1 MHMNPIL
8 KLALV
13 WFILL
18 ASVLVSFAELEFGHC
33 ERVVKEWADTSSSRE
48 EHPPNIDKRSLQDL
62 LFFLHVPRTGGR
74 TYFHCFLR
82 KLYDNAEECPRSYDK
97 LHFDPRKQKCKLLAT
112 HDDYSLMS
120 KLPRERT
127 SVMTIVRDPVARV
140 LSTYEFSV
148 EVAARFLVH
157 PNLTSATRM
166 SGRIR
171 KNNVISTLDIWPWKY
186 LVPWMRQDLFA
197 RRDARKLKGVV
208 IIEDDNPYDMEEMLM
223 PLHKY
228 LDTPTAHD
236 IIHNGATFQIAGL
249 TNNSRLSEAHEVR
262 HCVQKY
268 RNLGEP
274 VLQVAKRRLDS
285 MLYVGLTE
293 EHRESASLFA
303 NVVGSQVL
311 SQLVTSNA
319 TAKTKT
325 TKSEASVTVSE
336 SGSDKS
342 EIQNGTSDKIEAKSG
357 NMTVKTLMEVYEG
370 CITLLRK
377 SQGTR
382 RVNSLKRI
390 SPANFTR
397 GTRTRV
403 PNEVIQQIKSLNNL
417 DVELYKYAKEIFVKE
432 HELVSKKMVSTVV
445 MNWLPEEEF
454 KGLSD
459 NFFDDFINHIDFP
472 LEDIDTTNGE
482 GGDWDAKFKELEP
495 PPMDMF
501 TTFPSEFNS
510 CGVASKAGIKKN
522 VSVLK
527 QSDASAALSG
537 INDTLHQSSS
547 HHDVKVSKLFQS
559 SSPVSVLESSDG
571 SFSPPNSTS
580 LRLTFPVKGL
590 RSKRKRPTTL
600 RRRHLYPFEPEKLT
614 PGESES
620 ETYYS
625 YEKHAKKKRKIF
637 TTNHTVSSSSE
648 AIDSDGV
655 VRRCTHCETTKTP
668 QWREGPN
675 GPKTLC
681 NACGVRFRSGRLVPE
696 YRPASSPT
704 FIPSVH
710 SNSHRKIIEMRSR
723 EGDQFG
729 KRAV

>member
-1 MHMNPIL
+1 MRMNPIS

-13 WFILL
+13 WLTLL
-18 ASVLVSFAELEFGHC
+18 GSVLVSFAELEFGHC

-186 LVPWMRQDLFA
+186 LVPWMREDLFA

-319 TAKTKT
+319 TAKTET

-342 EIQNGTSDKIEAKSG
+342 EIQNGTSEVASNKIKAKSG

-370 CITLLRK
+370 CITHLRK

-403 PNEVIQQIKSLNNL
+403 PNEVIQQIRSLNNL

-432 HELVSKKMVSTVV
+432 HELVSKKMVSTVI
-445 MNWLPEEEF
+445 MNWLPEEEL

-482 GGDWDAKFKELEP
+482 GDWDAKFKELEP

-510 CGVASKAGIKKN
+510 CGVASKDGIKKN

-571 SFSPPNSTS
+571 SFSPQNSTS
-580 LRLTFPVKGL
+580 QRLTFPVKGL

-614 PGESES
+614 PEESES
-620 ETYYS
+620 SEQ
-625 YEKHAKKKRKIF
+625 HAKKKRKIF

-648 AIDSDGV
+648 GLNSDGV

-668 QWREGPN
+668 QWREGPT

-723 EGDQFG
+723 EGDQFD

>member
-1 MHMNPIL
+1 MQMNPVS
-8 KLALV
+8 KLAL
-13 WFILL
+13 WLILL
-18 ASVLVSFAELEFGHC
+18 GSVLVSFAELDYGHC
-33 ERVVKEWADTSSSRE
+33 ERVVKKWADSSSSSRE
-48 EHPPNIDKRSLQDL
+48 EHVINKDKRSLQDL

-82 KLYDNAEECPRSYDK
+82 KLYDSSEECPRSYDK
-97 LHFDPRKQKCKLLAT
+97 LHFNPRKEKCKLLAT
-112 HDDYSLMS
+112 HDDYSLMA

-127 SVMTIVRDPVARV
+127 SVMTIVRDPIARV

-249 TNNSRLSEAHEVR
+249 TNNSYLSEAHEVR
-262 HCVQKY
+262 HCVQRYKS
-268 RNLGEP
+268 LGQP

-311 SQLVTSNA
+311 SQVVPSNA

-325 TKSEASVTVSE
+325 TKSE
-336 SGSDKS
+336 SGSGKS
-342 EIQNGTSDKIEAKSG
+342 EIQNGTSEVALSKMDVKSG

-370 CITLLRK
+370 CISHLRK

-390 SPANFTR
+390 YPANFTR

-403 PNEVIQQIKSLNNL
+403 PNEVIEQIKSLNSL
-417 DVELYKYAKEIFVKE
+417 DVELYKYAKEIFAKE
-432 HELVSKKMVSTVV
+432 HELVSKNLVLTSKRSIVD
-445 MNWLPEEEF
+445 LPNE
-454 KGLSD
+454 
-459 NFFDDFINHIDFP
+459 
-472 LEDIDTTNGE
+472 
-482 GGDWDAKFKELEP
+482 
-495 PPMDMF
+495 
-501 TTFPSEFNS
+501 
-510 CGVASKAGIKKN
+510 
-522 VSVLK
+522 
-527 QSDASAALSG
+527 
-537 INDTLHQSSS
+537 
-547 HHDVKVSKLFQS
+547 
-559 SSPVSVLESSDG
+559 
-571 SFSPPNSTS
+571 
-580 LRLTFPVKGL
+580 L
-590 RSKRKRPTTL
+590 RSVFGEMNDEKLWKFVSL
-600 RRRHLYPFEPEKLT
+600 ALMLLLLFLFFLFVNARRRKT
-614 PGESES
+614 S
-620 ETYYS
+620 
-625 YEKHAKKKRKIF
+625 KVKI
-637 TTNHTVSSSSE
+637 
-648 AIDSDGV
+648 
-655 VRRCTHCETTKTP
+655 
-668 QWREGPN
+668 
-675 GPKTLC
+675 
-681 NACGVRFRSGRLVPE
+681 
-696 YRPASSPT
+696 
-704 FIPSVH
+704 
-710 SNSHRKIIEMRSR
+710 
-723 EGDQFG
+723 
-729 KRAV
+729 

>member
-1 MHMNPIL
+1 MQMNHHPIS

-13 WFILL
+13 WLTLL
-18 ASVLVSFAELEFGHC
+18 CSVIVSFAELEFGHC
-33 ERVVKEWADTSSSRE
+33 ERVVKEWADTSSSPRE
-48 EHPPNIDKRSLQDL
+48 EHPNKDKRSLQDL

-120 KLPRERT
+120 MLPRERT

-157 PNLTSATRM
+157 PNLTSATMM

-171 KNNVISTLDIWPWKY
+171 KKNVISTLDIWPWKY
-186 LVPWMRQDLFA
+186 LVPWMREDLFA

-223 PLHKY
+223 PLHTY

-268 RNLGEP
+268 KNLGEP

-285 MLYVGLTE
+285 MMYVGLTE

-311 SQLVTSNA
+311 SQVVTSNI
-319 TAKTKT
+319 TSKT
-325 TKSEASVTVSE
+325 TKSEASVKVSE

-342 EIQNGTSDKIEAKSG
+342 EIQNSTSEVASNKIEAKSG

-370 CITLLRK
+370 CITHLRK

-403 PNEVIQQIKSLNNL
+403 PNEVIEQIKSLNNL

-432 HELVSKKMVSTVV
+432 HELVSKKMVSTSKRSIVDLQNV
-445 MNWLPEEEF
+445 F
-454 KGLSD
+454 
-459 NFFDDFINHIDFP
+459 
-472 LEDIDTTNGE
+472 GE
-482 GGDWDAKFKELEP
+482 MEAEKMWKL
-495 PPMDMF
+495 
-501 TTFPSEFNS
+501 
-510 CGVASKAGIKKN
+510 
-522 VSVLK
+522 VSV
-527 QSDASAALSG
+527 ALM
-537 INDTLHQSSS
+537 LLL
-547 HHDVKVSKLFQS
+547 LFLLFLF
-559 SSPVSVLESSDG
+559 V
-571 SFSPPNSTS
+571 NA
-580 LRLTFPVKGL
+580 
-590 RSKRKRPTTL
+590 
-600 RRRHLYPFEPEKLT
+600 RRRITSKVKMKKMKSKKIVC
-614 PGESES
+614 ESDS
-620 ETYYS
+620 LQLINIV
-625 YEKHAKKKRKIF
+625 KKGNNIPLI
-637 TTNHTVSSSSE
+637 S
-648 AIDSDGV
+648 
-655 VRRCTHCETTKTP
+655 
-668 QWREGPN
+668 
-675 GPKTLC
+675 
-681 NACGVRFRSGRLVPE
+681 LVHP
-696 YRPASSPT
+696 
-704 FIPSVH
+704 
-710 SNSHRKIIEMRSR
+710 
-723 EGDQFG
+723 
-729 KRAV
+729 

>member
-1 MHMNPIL
+1 MRMNPIS

-13 WFILL
+13 WLTLL
-18 ASVLVSFAELEFGHC
+18 GSVLVSFAELEFGHC

-82 KLYDNAEECPRSYDK
+82 KLYDNSEECPRSYDK

-186 LVPWMRQDLFA
+186 LVPWMREDLFA

-342 EIQNGTSDKIEAKSG
+342 EIQNGTSEVASNKIEAKSG

-370 CITLLRK
+370 CITHLRK

-432 HELVSKKMVSTVV
+432 HELVSKKMVSTSKRSIADLQNV
-445 MNWLPEEEF
+445 F
-454 KGLSD
+454 
-459 NFFDDFINHIDFP
+459 
-472 LEDIDTTNGE
+472 GE
-482 GGDWDAKFKELEP
+482 MEGEKLWKF
-495 PPMDMF
+495 
-501 TTFPSEFNS
+501 
-510 CGVASKAGIKKN
+510 
-522 VSVLK
+522 VSV
-527 QSDASAALSG
+527 ALML
-537 INDTLHQSSS
+537 ILIFL
-547 HHDVKVSKLFQS
+547 LFLF
-559 SSPVSVLESSDG
+559 V
-571 SFSPPNSTS
+571 NA
-580 LRLTFPVKGL
+580 
-590 RSKRKRPTTL
+590 
-600 RRRHLYPFEPEKLT
+600 RRRITSKV
-614 PGESES
+614 
-620 ETYYS
+620 
-625 YEKHAKKKRKIF
+625 KI
-637 TTNHTVSSSSE
+637 
-648 AIDSDGV
+648 
-655 VRRCTHCETTKTP
+655 
-668 QWREGPN
+668 
-675 GPKTLC
+675 
-681 NACGVRFRSGRLVPE
+681 
-696 YRPASSPT
+696 
-704 FIPSVH
+704 
-710 SNSHRKIIEMRSR
+710 
-723 EGDQFG
+723 
-729 KRAV
+729 

>member
-13 WFILL
+13 WLTLL
-18 ASVLVSFAELEFGHC
+18 GSVIVSFAELEFGHC
-33 ERVVKEWADTSSSRE
+33 ERVVKRWADTSTSRE
-48 EHPPNIDKRSLQDL
+48 EHPNKDKRSLQDL

-82 KLYDNAEECPRSYDK
+82 KLYDNAQECPRSYDK

-186 LVPWMRQDLFA
+186 LVPWMREDLFA

-249 TNNSRLSEAHEVR
+249 TNNSHLSEAHEVR

-268 RNLGEP
+268 KNLGEP

-311 SQLVTSNA
+311 SQVVTSNA

-342 EIQNGTSDKIEAKSG
+342 EIQNGTSEVASNKIEAKSG

-370 CITLLRK
+370 CIGHLRK

-417 DVELYKYAKEIFVKE
+417 DVELYKYAKEIFAKE
-432 HELVSKKMVSTVV
+432 HELVVSKKMVSTSKRSIVDLQNV
-445 MNWLPEEEF
+445 F
-454 KGLSD
+454 
-459 NFFDDFINHIDFP
+459 
-472 LEDIDTTNGE
+472 GE
-482 GGDWDAKFKELEP
+482 MEGEKLWKL
-495 PPMDMF
+495 
-501 TTFPSEFNS
+501 
-510 CGVASKAGIKKN
+510 
-522 VSVLK
+522 VSV
-527 QSDASAALSG
+527 ALM
-537 INDTLHQSSS
+537 LLL
-547 HHDVKVSKLFQS
+547 LFLLFLF
-559 SSPVSVLESSDG
+559 V
-571 SFSPPNSTS
+571 NA
-580 LRLTFPVKGL
+580 
-590 RSKRKRPTTL
+590 
-600 RRRHLYPFEPEKLT
+600 RRRITSKV
-614 PGESES
+614 
-620 ETYYS
+620 
-625 YEKHAKKKRKIF
+625 KI
-637 TTNHTVSSSSE
+637 
-648 AIDSDGV
+648 
-655 VRRCTHCETTKTP
+655 
-668 QWREGPN
+668 
-675 GPKTLC
+675 
-681 NACGVRFRSGRLVPE
+681 
-696 YRPASSPT
+696 
-704 FIPSVH
+704 
-710 SNSHRKIIEMRSR
+710 
-723 EGDQFG
+723 
-729 KRAV
+729 

>member
-1 MHMNPIL
+1 MRMNPIS

-13 WFILL
+13 WLTLL
-18 ASVLVSFAELEFGHC
+18 GSVLVSFAELEFGHC

-186 LVPWMRQDLFA
+186 LVPWMREDLFA

-319 TAKTKT
+319 TAKTET

-342 EIQNGTSDKIEAKSG
+342 EIQNGTSEVASNKIEAKSG

-370 CITLLRK
+370 CITHLRK

-403 PNEVIQQIKSLNNL
+403 PNVVIQQIKSLNNL

-482 GGDWDAKFKELEP
+482 GDWDAKFKELEP

-510 CGVASKAGIKKN
+510 CGVASKDGIKKN
-522 VSVLK
+522 VSALK

-571 SFSPPNSTS
+571 SFSPQNSTS
-580 LRLTFPVKGL
+580 QRLTFPVKGL

-614 PGESES
+614 PEESES
-620 ETYYS
+620 SEQ
-625 YEKHAKKKRKIF
+625 HAKKKRKIF

-648 AIDSDGV
+648 GLNSDGV

-668 QWREGPN
+668 QWREGPT

-723 EGDQFG
+723 EGDQFD

>member
-1 MHMNPIL
+1 MHMNPIS

-13 WFILL
+13 WLTL
-18 ASVLVSFAELEFGHC
+18 VGSVLVSSFAEELEFGHC
-33 ERVVKEWADTSSSRE
+33 ERVVKKWAETSSTSSGE
-48 EHPPNIDKRSLQDL
+48 EDPNKDKRSLKDL

-157 PNLTSATRM
+157 PNLTSATKM

-186 LVPWMRQDLFA
+186 LVPWMREDLFA

-228 LDTPTAHD
+228 LGTPTAHD

-311 SQLVTSNA
+311 SQLGASNA
-319 TAKTKT
+319 TAKTET
-325 TKSEASVTVSE
+325 TKQEASVTVSE

-342 EIQNGTSDKIEAKSG
+342 EIQNGTSEVASNKIEAKSG

-370 CITLLRK
+370 CITHLRT

-432 HELVSKKMVSTVV
+432 HELVSNQMVSTSSIVDLQNV
-445 MNWLPEEEF
+445 F
-454 KGLSD
+454 
-459 NFFDDFINHIDFP
+459 
-472 LEDIDTTNGE
+472 GE
-482 GGDWDAKFKELEP
+482 MEGEKLWKL
-495 PPMDMF
+495 
-501 TTFPSEFNS
+501 
-510 CGVASKAGIKKN
+510 
-522 VSVLK
+522 VSV
-527 QSDASAALSG
+527 ALM
-537 INDTLHQSSS
+537 LLL
-547 HHDVKVSKLFQS
+547 LFLLFLF
-559 SSPVSVLESSDG
+559 V
-571 SFSPPNSTS
+571 NA
-580 LRLTFPVKGL
+580 
-590 RSKRKRPTTL
+590 
-600 RRRHLYPFEPEKLT
+600 RRRRTSKV
-614 PGESES
+614 
-620 ETYYS
+620 
-625 YEKHAKKKRKIF
+625 KI
-637 TTNHTVSSSSE
+637 
-648 AIDSDGV
+648 
-655 VRRCTHCETTKTP
+655 
-668 QWREGPN
+668 
-675 GPKTLC
+675 
-681 NACGVRFRSGRLVPE
+681 
-696 YRPASSPT
+696 
-704 FIPSVH
+704 
-710 SNSHRKIIEMRSR
+710 
-723 EGDQFG
+723 
-729 KRAV
+729 

>member
-1 MHMNPIL
+1 MQMNHPIS

-13 WFILL
+13 WLTLL
-18 ASVLVSFAELEFGHC
+18 GSVLDSSAELEFGHC
-33 ERVVKEWADTSSSRE
+33 ERVVKRWAESSTSPRE
-48 EHPPNIDKRSLQDL
+48 EHPDKDKRSLQDL

-157 PNLTSATRM
+157 PNLTSAARM

-186 LVPWMRQDLFA
+186 LVPWMREDLFA

-249 TNNSRLSEAHEVR
+249 TNNSHLSEAHEVR

-268 RNLGEP
+268 KNLGEP

-325 TKSEASVTVSE
+325 TKQEASVTFSE

-342 EIQNGTSDKIEAKSG
+342 EIQNGTSEVASNKIEAKSG

-370 CITLLRK
+370 CITHLRK
-377 SQGTR
+377 TQGTR

-397 GTRTRV
+397 GARTRV

-432 HELVSKKMVSTVV
+432 HELVS
-445 MNWLPEEEF
+445 N
-454 KGLSD
+454 
-459 NFFDDFINHIDFP
+459 
-472 LEDIDTTNGE
+472 
-482 GGDWDAKFKELEP
+482 
-495 PPMDMF
+495 
-501 TTFPSEFNS
+501 
-510 CGVASKAGIKKN
+510 
-522 VSVLK
+522 
-527 QSDASAALSG
+527 
-537 INDTLHQSSS
+537 
-547 HHDVKVSKLFQS
+547 KL
-559 SSPVSVLESSDG
+559 
-571 SFSPPNSTS
+571 
-580 LRLTFPVKGL
+580 
-590 RSKRKRPTTL
+590 
-600 RRRHLYPFEPEKLT
+600 
-614 PGESES
+614 
-620 ETYYS
+620 
-625 YEKHAKKKRKIF
+625 
-637 TTNHTVSSSSE
+637 VSSSKRSIVDLQNVFGE
-648 AIDSDGV
+648 MEGEKLWKLVSVALMLLLLFLLFLFV
-655 VRRCTHCETTKTP
+655 NARRRITSK
-668 QWREGPN
+668 
-675 GPKTLC
+675 
-681 NACGVRFRSGRLVPE
+681 V
-696 YRPASSPT
+696 
-704 FIPSVH
+704 
-710 SNSHRKIIEMRSR
+710 KI
-723 EGDQFG
+723 
-729 KRAV
+729 